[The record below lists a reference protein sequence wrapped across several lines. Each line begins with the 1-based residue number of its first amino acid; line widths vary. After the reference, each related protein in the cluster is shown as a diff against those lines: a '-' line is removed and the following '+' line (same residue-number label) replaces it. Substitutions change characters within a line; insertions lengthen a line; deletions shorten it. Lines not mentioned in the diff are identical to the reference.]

1 MSRTP
6 NRPRNVNPASL
17 EYGTVRMDT
26 KTGQIDICGPHG
38 RSIKANIKQPSEVGL
53 AVIEAMAGSK
63 VGSLGSYRKEE
74 K

>member
-1 MSRTP
+1 MSRAP
-6 NRPRNVNPASL
+6 NHPRSVNPASL
-17 EYGTVRMDT
+17 EYGTVRLDT

-53 AVIEAMAGSK
+53 AVIEAMVGSK